1 VNTVRAFLDTLL
13 AVPAIETRNAADFEF
28 SATLTRATQQSSLP
42 NLVGMIMGG
51 GRARSRRDRSDVW
64 S

>member
-13 AVPAIETRNAADFEF
+13 AVSGIQTRNAAGVEF

-42 NLVGMIMGG
+42 NLVGMVTGG